1 MLTKTKGSRTKTRT
15 RTEPSRTRTRTE
27 SARTGTKNLTLKDK
41 DLSSRIEIK
50 TFNLANIY
58 HATNK

>member
-1 MLTKTKGSRTKTRT
+1 MLTKTKGSRTKT

-50 TFNLANIY
+50 TFNLASIY